1 MPSQF
6 FGLYIAGSGLRAAN
20 AALNTTANNIA
31 NAQTDGYSRQTV
43 TQQANNALRVFA
55 TYGCAGAG
63 VDTIAIERVRDNFYD
78 VKYWNNN
85 CKYGEYN
92 AKSYYMSMI
101 EKYLDDDGT
110 SGFKVI
116 FDKFSAAL
124 QSVTTNSSSD
134 TSKQQFIASAKSLT
148 DYFNNMAGNLQ
159 ELQTDINLEIKESVD
174 AINAIAQKVSTLNRQ
189 INTIELSG
197 TKANELRDQRELLI
211 DELSE
216 YIDVDITET
225 AIADVKDAGRDTG
238 ASRYIVRIAG
248 GQVLVDG
255 NSYNTLTYKPRAAGE
270 KVNQT
275 DVDGLYDIKWAN
287 GNSFN
292 ILSSSMGGKLKG
304 LLELRDGN
312 NESNFR
318 GTVGALDTGF
328 TDADGKPINY
338 PIEHTDT
345 VNTEIIRANGSK
357 GILAVGTKAT
367 VKNGVV
373 TLDTGATL
381 VNGGKGALATLA
393 DGTKVKLTGNGSEVE
408 APDGTKYKL
417 TDGTTLELTG
427 KTEETI
433 VTHKMTVEVTDE
445 YLKNMQDCTLS
456 DTGGVI
462 NIGNKLFYYDDW
474 EFNGV
479 DATGEKATYTFTIVE
494 NAAQDK
500 NTGLAVKAKA
510 NEEVKTEKKIKYQ
523 GIPYYME
530 QMNAWIRGFAEAVNN
545 IFTSGIDANDNQG
558 CIFFTG
564 NKGNG
569 EGQLT
574 KEDLDDPKKG
584 YYNLSVENF
593 AINEDL
599 IKDASKL
606 GTRSSVD
613 VGVEE
618 CGKIEELITLL
629 SNKNIFN
636 FRNGTAGQLLE
647 AILSDSALSAS
658 EANTFLETYSGLRNT
673 IDNQRYSISG
683 VDEDEEAVNLVKF
696 QNSYTLASKMIQTL
710 TEVYDQLILRTG
722 V

>member
-31 NAQTDGYSRQTV
+31 NAQTDGFSRQQV

-85 CKYGEYN
+85 CKYGEYS
-92 AKSYYMSMI
+92 AKSYYMSMV

-124 QSVTTNSSSD
+124 QSVTTNSSSE

-148 DYFNNMAGNLQ
+148 DYFNNMAGNLK
-159 ELQTDINLEIKESVD
+159 ELQKDINLEVKESVD
-174 AINAIAQKVSTLNRQ
+174 SINAIAQKIATLNKQ

-197 TKANELRDQRELLI
+197 SRANELRDQRELLI

-216 YIDVDITET
+216 YIDVDVTET
-225 AIADVKDAGRDTG
+225 QIADVQNASRDTN
-238 ASRYIVRIAG
+238 ATRYVVRIAG

-255 NSYNTLTYKPRAAGE
+255 NDYKQLTYKPRDASE

-275 DVDGLYDIKWAN
+275 DADGLYDIKWEN

-312 NESNFR
+312 NETNFN
-318 GTVGALDTGF
+318 GTVLNAADTGN
-328 TDADGKPINY
+328 TDANGNKIF
-338 PIEHTDT
+338 T
-345 VNTEIIRANGSK
+345 VD
-357 GILAVGTKAT
+357 
-367 VKNGVV
+367 VKV
-373 TLDTGATL
+373 D
-381 VNGGKGALATLA
+381 A
-393 DGTKVKLTGNGSEVE
+393 D
-408 APDGTKYKL
+408 
-417 TDGTTLELTG
+417 
-427 KTEETI
+427 
-433 VTHKMTVEVTDE
+433 

-456 DTGGVI
+456 DSGGVI
-462 NIGNKLFYYDDW
+462 NIGNKLFYYSDW
-474 EFNGV
+474 EFNGT
-479 DATGEKATYTFTIVE
+479 DTYTFTFVE
-494 NAAQDK
+494 NAAENK
-500 NTGLAVKAKA
+500 NTGLLAKA
-510 NEEVKTEKKIKYQ
+510 QPGKTVQNEKKIKYQ

-530 QMNAWIRGFAEAVNN
+530 QMNAWIRGFAETVNK
-545 IFTSGIDANDNQG
+545 IFTSGIDANGNEG
-558 CIFFTG
+558 CIFF
-564 NKGNG
+564 KGKKGKRESQVEEDKLG
-569 EGQLT
+569 ENLKEGLY
-574 KEDLDDPKKG
+574 KLKAEDL
-584 YYNLSVENF
+584 Y
-593 AINEDL
+593 INEAL
-599 IKDASKL
+599 IKDASLL
-606 GTRSSVD
+606 GTRSSKD

-618 CGKIEELITLL
+618 CGKIEEMIEMLA
-629 SNKNIFN
+629 NKNIFH

-647 AILSDSALSAS
+647 AILSDAALSAG
-658 EANTFLETYSGLRNT
+658 EANTFYDTYTGLKNT

-683 VDEDEEAVNLVKF
+683 VDEDEEAVSLVKF

>member
-31 NAQTDGYSRQTV
+31 NAQTDGFSRQQV

-85 CKYGEYN
+85 CKYGEYS
-92 AKSYYMSMI
+92 AKSYYMSMV

-148 DYFNNMAGNLQ
+148 DYFNNMAGNLK
-159 ELQTDINLEIKESVD
+159 ELQKDINLEVKESVD
-174 AINAIAQKVSTLNRQ
+174 TINAIAQKIATLNKQ

-197 TKANELRDQRELLI
+197 SRANELRDQRELLV

-216 YIDVDITET
+216 YIDVDIMET
-225 AIADVKDAGRDTG
+225 QIADVQNASRDTN
-238 ASRYIVRIAG
+238 ATRYVVRIAG

-255 NSYNTLTYKPRAAGE
+255 NDYKQLTYEPRDASE

-275 DVDGLYDIKWAN
+275 DADGLYDIKWEN

-312 NESNFR
+312 NETNFN
-318 GTVGALDTGF
+318 GTVLNAANTGN
-328 TDADGKPINY
+328 TDANGNKIF
-338 PIEHTDT
+338 T
-345 VNTEIIRANGSK
+345 VD
-357 GILAVGTKAT
+357 
-367 VKNGVV
+367 VKV
-373 TLDTGATL
+373 D
-381 VNGGKGALATLA
+381 A
-393 DGTKVKLTGNGSEVE
+393 D
-408 APDGTKYKL
+408 
-417 TDGTTLELTG
+417 
-427 KTEETI
+427 
-433 VTHKMTVEVTDE
+433 

-456 DTGGVI
+456 DSGGVI
-462 NIGNKLFYYDDW
+462 NIGNKLFYYSDW
-474 EFNGV
+474 EFDGT
-479 DATGEKATYTFTIVE
+479 DTYTFTFVE
-494 NAAQDK
+494 NAAENK
-500 NTGLAVKAKA
+500 NTGLLAKA
-510 NEEVKTEKKIKYQ
+510 QPGKTVQNEKKIKYQ

-530 QMNAWIRGFAEAVNN
+530 QMNAWIRGFAETVNK
-545 IFTSGIDANDNQG
+545 IFTSGVDANGNDA

-564 NKGNG
+564 KKGNG
-569 EGQLT
+569 EGQFTEDDLNDIT
-574 KEDLDDPKKG
+574 KKA
-584 YYNLSVENF
+584 YYNLTAENF
-593 AINEDL
+593 AINEAL
-599 IKDASKL
+599 IKDASLL
-606 GTRSSVD
+606 GTRSSKD

-618 CGKIEELITLL
+618 CGKIEEMIEMLA
-629 SNKNIFN
+629 NKNIFH

-647 AILSDSALSAS
+647 AILSDAALSAG
-658 EANTFLETYSGLRNT
+658 EANTFYDTYTGLRNT

-683 VDEDEEAVNLVKF
+683 VDEDEEAVSLVKF